1 MAICESAKFTHSVSG
16 HFTLETQDL
25 SDLDLDKAADDVDLF
40 DNEAALS
47 EAVTQA
53 FEVRVIEKVNMNISC
68 KIIL

>member
-1 MAICESAKFTHSVSG
+1 M
-16 HFTLETQDL
+16 QDL

-53 FEVRVIEKVNMNISC
+53 FEVS
-68 KIIL
+68 ILRLN